1 MGITIFY
8 QGSLDD
14 IAQYPAFESCVK
26 DWIIELGG
34 EYKLLS
40 DLDGNSKNDNDI
52 ASPKSRAPGKS
63 SLRGIIAN
71 MHAEHEP
78 LSLLV
83 SPNGSFV
90 SVMTLIMES
99 QGTPI
104 GNSDEPEICFLKTQ
118 RGSIDSHIAVV
129 ELLSRIKDEFCSN
142 LSVTD
147 ESGYWEHRDPHVLA
161 EKLGLIK
168 SIIDQFTQGFRQ
180 YPLNAEAAE
189 DPDIVVERLK
199 RIAGKIQEEATEDGN
214 PIEIEVVTFEETE
227 IEHMHLDFDDM
238 QVEVLNPPD
247 WISPEP
253 TEEERQ
259 QETLFRHS
267 LADQKEIR
275 KQIQSKLAQG
285 IPFDEALKQT
295 LIERGLP
302 PPVYV
307 NPLNVN
313 ESGKENDIEMKHDS
327 QAASDR
333 PPIVDLAQLIQLVDP
348 DMDQLGSFKRCD
360 SLDLPQPYKQLLSHN
375 EHMTVT
381 VEAFHLCRIT
391 VEVLQSWTDGNFYI
405 REILLRRESD
415 QEIILYGVV
424 RLRLDSL
431 EESPRNAILSESIP
445 LGRVLIEHNVL
456 RNVELVELWKIA
468 VGPRLA
474 THFSCPEGTTTF
486 GRTAMIYFHNQPA
499 LELIEIVRPELQQKL
514 SAILRAG
521 FPEP

>member
-14 IAQYPAFESCVK
+14 IAQYPAFESRVK
-26 DWIIELGG
+26 DWIVELGG

-40 DLDGNSKNDNDI
+40 DLEAKSKANRGNK
-52 ASPKSRAPGKS
+52 ALSPGAPSRSA
-63 SLRGIIAN
+63 LRGIIAN
-71 MHAEHEP
+71 MHPKHEP

-83 SPNGSFV
+83 SPTGAFV
-90 SVMTLIMES
+90 SVVSLILES
-99 QGTPI
+99 RGESI
-104 GNSDEPEICFLKTQ
+104 AKSDEPEICFLKTQ
-118 RGSIDSHIAVV
+118 QGTIDSHIAVV

-142 LSVTD
+142 LHVTD
-147 ESGYWEHRDPHVLA
+147 ESGYWEHRDRHVLA
-161 EKLGLIK
+161 EKLGLIQ
-168 SIIDQFTQGFRQ
+168 SIIDQFTQGFRK

-199 RIAGKIQEEATEDGN
+199 RIAGKIQEEVTEDGN

-227 IEHMHLDFDDM
+227 IENIQLDLDDAH
-238 QVEVLNPPD
+238 VETLNPPD
-247 WISPEP
+247 WTSPEP

-259 QETLFRHS
+259 QETLYRHS
-267 LADQKEIR
+267 PTDQKEIR
-275 KQIQSKLAQG
+275 KRIQSKLEQG
-285 IPFDEALKQT
+285 LSFDEALKQT

-307 NPLNVN
+307 NPLDLNQRGEVN
-313 ESGKENDIEMKHDS
+313 DTEMNDDEQSESDT
-327 QAASDR
+327 

-348 DMDQLGSFKRCD
+348 EMDQLGTFKRCN
-360 SLDLPQPYKQLLSHN
+360 SQELPQPYRQLLSHN

-381 VEAFHLCRIT
+381 VEAFHSCRIT
-391 VEVLQSWTDGNFYI
+391 VEVLQSWTDGDFYI

-415 QEIILYGVV
+415 REIILYGVV

-431 EESPRNAILSESIP
+431 DDAPRDAILSESIP

-468 VGPRLA
+468 MGPRLA
-474 THFSCPEGTTTF
+474 KHFGCPEGTITF
-486 GRTAMIYFHNQPA
+486 GRTAMIYFHAQPA
-499 LELIEIVRPELQQKL
+499 LELIEIVRPV
-514 SAILRAG
+514 
-521 FPEP
+521 